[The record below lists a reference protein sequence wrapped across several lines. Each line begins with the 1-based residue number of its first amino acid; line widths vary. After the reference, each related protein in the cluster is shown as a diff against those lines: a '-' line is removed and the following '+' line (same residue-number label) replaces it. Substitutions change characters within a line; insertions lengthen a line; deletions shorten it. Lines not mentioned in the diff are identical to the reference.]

1 MKNEFV
7 NQHPHT
13 LGMSLYTM
21 FKYILGNKTNKY
33 LPLIVRELHE
43 KSNDRFE
50 GRYSDDYPRVYQEY
64 MEIFGLEDTV
74 LTLLSPKHKMVPH
87 VFLQA
92 LSEMIDIRKIQ
103 EFDKLMEDN
112 LIENPDITTYKNFS
126 ELTEQMNI
134 AYTKKAIKEERKMVQ
149 VIMDTDE
156 WFCVRPLTFSASVK
170 YGGGTKWCT
179 TMEKEPGHFK
189 RYTKHGILIYLF
201 NKVNS
206 SKFGIHMT
214 SKWVDSGRISIYNEA
229 DNRIDSSIA
238 RIPLEVMDQIF
249 NVVGFD
255 LDSDEVETNI
265 QYIQRVHPEIYE
277 QYWEKESLDE
287 KISEVTMTVEE
298 AMPDEFDVNNTILD
312 EDVIVPTEFS
322 LTAGHYHGL
331 GDTEHF
337 NGMVNT
343 AQNSDTDEYV
353 DYMIESVQERLKPK
367 TIFHKWYRNIFYG
380 GHEKLVLIGVP
391 THNHGIEAVKR
402 TSEFFGEMEGYKTI
416 FYPIYEGRDLVITQ
430 L

>member
-13 LGMSLYTM
+13 LGMTLYTF

-43 KSNDRFE
+43 KSNRRFKGGDSE
-50 GRYSDDYPRVYQEY
+50 YGEDYIRMYQDY
-64 MEIFGLEDTV
+64 METFGLEDTV
-74 LTLLSPKHKMVPH
+74 LNSLSPKHKLVPSI
-87 VFLQA
+87 FLQV
-92 LSEMIDIRKIQ
+92 LSDIIDIRKIQ

-112 LIENPDITTYKNFS
+112 LIENPDITTYKHFGD
-126 ELTEQMNI
+126 LTEQLNI

-149 VIMDTDE
+149 VVIDTDE

-179 TMEKEPGHFK
+179 TMEKAPGHFK
-189 RYTKHGILIYLF
+189 RYSKHGILVYLF

-214 SKWVDSGRISIYNEA
+214 SKWEDSGRIAIYNEA
-229 DNRIDSSIA
+229 DARIDSSIA
-238 RIPLEVMDQIF
+238 RIPLDVMDQIF
-249 NVVGFD
+249 KVVGFD
-255 LDSDEVETNI
+255 LGSDDVETNL

-277 QYWEKESLDE
+277 QYWENELLDE
-287 KISEVTMTVEE
+287 KLSEVTMAVEE
-298 AMPDEFDVNNTILD
+298 AMPDEPMVNMVE
-312 EDVIVPTEFS
+312 EDVEFRVRAAPVRELS
-322 LTAGHYHGL
+322 
-331 GDTEHF
+331 
-337 NGMVNT
+337 
-343 AQNSDTDEYV
+343 NSEQDSNTDEYV

>member
-74 LTLLSPKHKMVPH
+74 LNSLSPKHKMVPQ